1 MLTPLVIRKGIGR
14 CDQGNLRLPKMADSR
29 SNVATKW
36 RCASSLNRRPH
47 VAAYSSQH
55 QPYGNRGGWQNASQ
69 LLKATRRFARTI
81 ATHWRT
87 QGTRSRPSRGVL
99 KCTMPSGTMPDLEI
113 LDIGLGDEID
123 GGLVLCRGLRATSA
137 SLPIIFLLARDSD
150 LDVVS
155 KLRLGAD
162 D

>member
-1 MLTPLVIRKGIGR
+1 
-14 CDQGNLRLPKMADSR
+14 
-29 SNVATKW
+29 
-36 RCASSLNRRPH
+36 
-47 VAAYSSQH
+47 
-55 QPYGNRGGWQNASQ
+55 
-69 LLKATRRFARTI
+69 
-81 ATHWRT
+81 
-87 QGTRSRPSRGVL
+87 
-99 KCTMPSGTMPDLEI
+99 MPSGTMPDLEI